1 MRRKV
6 GTVLDEALFRRARVE
21 SARQGR
27 TISEILEEALS
38 SYLERRGRHE
48 ASSVVA
54 DTWSVL
60 SLDRARV
67 KQILGDDER
76 LLGA

>member
-1 MRRKV
+1 MR
-6 GTVLDEALFRRARVE
+6 
-21 SARQGR
+21 
-27 TISEILEEALS
+27 
-38 SYLERRGRHE
+38 